1 MSIGLQRSNI
11 KRHYDRLH
19 PDIVLQRPPQPLQK
33 PKSPRPQSE
42 TLNTK
47 MGRPQMV
54 DTGKLCEVLA
64 DGKRC
69 RCKLCEKVLAHRSG
83 NVRRHYSIYHPHIIV
98 QLAPKRWVIAEDK
111 LIPNRQRLNNPNNP
125 TE

>member
-1 MSIGLQRSNI
+1 
-11 KRHYDRLH
+11 
-19 PDIVLQRPPQPLQK
+19 
-33 PKSPRPQSE
+33 
-42 TLNTK
+42 

-69 RCKLCEKVLAHRSG
+69 RCKLCEKVLTHRPG

-111 LIPNRQRLNNPNNP
+111 LIPNRQRLNNPVSSICIHISRFISTNRNV
-125 TE
+125 TNRNKSESHMGAEY